1 MVISVILGKRQVHAS
16 TRYASRRGCSAV
28 LDCPRKTAP
37 RKLYDISG
45 SVIDMDTDFD
55 FASQT
60 TALAFLER
68 ASGNEI
74 RVEFGR

>member
-28 LDCPRKTAP
+28 LDCSRKTAA

-45 SVIDMDTDFD
+45 SVIDVDTDFY
-55 FASQT
+55 FSSQT
-60 TALAFLER
+60 TVLAELER

-74 RVEFGR
+74 RIEIGR